1 MINFVTFICF
11 IFDFRKMSIENITST
26 LLYNE
31 STIVPAKTFRS
42 TVEAFQIAAPSA
54 VLIDRIITPVWYT
67 IGVIGHPITMKV
79 WLSKRMR
86 ESNSSAIYLG
96 SIAIVQFV
104 FIILHFLLEL
114 HLAWDIP
121 TYNKP
126 TICEIF
132 NFLYITPQY
141 LSPLL
146 IFGFTVE
153 RYIAVCHP
161 FRKEM
166 YCTVRRAI
174 IVVAV
179 LTALSLCLGSLQ
191 AYIWTYNE
199 RRNLCFYRPGAKP
212 FYEVWTWVTEVL
224 IFALVPLFV
233 LVFNIFVIREIKRLT
248 RRASFRMYKDSQR
261 QNTFNQTS
269 TVTLLS
275 VSFYL
280 ICTLLP
286 ATIVYTLQ
294 SLIPTGDHKL
304 PPKDW
309 PNDPQWQKYLTYY
322 VIRKIVEEICFS
334 NYACYIFIYYITGS
348 YFRNEVHKI
357 ICFKSRKTKNSR
369 DKKKP
374 GRSRPSKTS
383 TTNACTNQYTL
394 ITTNGKP
401 EVEINSTIC

>member
-1 MINFVTFICF
+1 
-11 IFDFRKMSIENITST
+11 MSVDNITYI
-26 LLYNE
+26 LVENE
-31 STIVPAKTFRS
+31 STAAPAKTLRS

-54 VLIDRIITPVWYT
+54 VLIDRIITPIWYT
-67 IGVIGHPITMKV
+67 IGVIGHPITMKI

-86 ESNSSAIYLG
+86 ENNSSAIYLG
-96 SIAIVQFV
+96 SIAIVQFI

-126 TICEIF
+126 TVCEIF

-166 YCTVRRAI
+166 YCTVRRAV
-174 IVVAV
+174 IVVGI
-179 LTALSLCLGSLQ
+179 LTGVSLCLGSLQ
-191 AYIWTYNE
+191 AYIWTYNTK
-199 RRNLCFYRPGAKP
+199 RNLCFYRPGARP
-212 FYEVWTWVTEVL
+212 FYIVWTWVSEML

-233 LVFNIFVIREIKRLT
+233 LVFNILVIREIKQLT
-248 RRASFRMYKDSQR
+248 RRASFRMYKDGQR
-261 QNTFNQTS
+261 QSTFNQTS

-294 SLIPTGDHKL
+294 SLIPTGDHAL

-309 PNDPQWQKYLTYY
+309 PHDPQWQKYLTYY

-334 NYACYIFIYYITGS
+334 NYACYVFIYYITGS

-357 ICFKSRKTKNSR
+357 FCCKTHKPKSVKENKKSGISR
-369 DKKKP
+369 T
-374 GRSRPSKTS
+374 SRTS
-383 TTNACTNQYTL
+383 TTNNQYTL
-394 ITTNGKP
+394 VTTNGKP
-401 EVEINSTIC
+401 DGEMSSTIC

>member
-1 MINFVTFICF
+1 
-11 IFDFRKMSIENITST
+11 MSVDNITDLLNQT
-26 LLYNE
+26 LTTPPPH
-31 STIVPAKTFRS
+31 SVPS

-54 VLIDRIITPVWYT
+54 VLIDRIITPIWYA
-67 IGVIGHPITMKV
+67 IGIIGNPITMKI

-86 ESNSSAIYLG
+86 ENNSSAIYLG
-96 SIAIVQFV
+96 SIAIVQFI
-104 FIILHFLLEL
+104 FIFLHFFLEL

-126 TICEIF
+126 TVCEIF

-161 FRKEM
+161 FKKEK

-174 IVVAV
+174 IVVGI
-179 LTALSLCLGSLQ
+179 LTGVSFCLGSVQ

-199 RRNLCFYRPGAKP
+199 ERNLCFFRHGARP
-212 FYEVWTWVTEVL
+212 FYEVWTWVSEMV
-224 IFALVPLFV
+224 IFALVPLSV
-233 LVFNIFVIREIKRLT
+233 LVFNIFVIREIKQLT

-261 QNTFNQTS
+261 QNSFNQTS

-294 SLIPTGDHKL
+294 SLISTGDHHL
-304 PPKDW
+304 RPEDW
-309 PNDPQWQKYLTYY
+309 PHDPQWQKYLTYY
-322 VIRKIVEEICFS
+322 TIRKIVEEICFS
-334 NYACYIFIYYITGS
+334 NYACYVFIYYITGA
-348 YFRNEVHKI
+348 YFRNEVHKLV
-357 ICFKSRKTKNSR
+357 CCKRPKPKSKEANMKSRNSR
-369 DKKKP
+369 T
-374 GRSRPSKTS
+374 SRTS
-383 TTNACTNQYTL
+383 INNQYTL
-394 ITTNGKP
+394 VTTNGKP
-401 EVEINSTIC
+401 DGEMSSTAC